1 MEFLG
6 SCSMQF
12 VQCYIAAPI
21 QLVVSIENPF
31 NSTSMHLLTEFLT
44 APDVSLSSLTFFL
57 LILFFELRS
66 SFSFLSLSLE
76 ETYL

>member
-1 MEFLG
+1 
-6 SCSMQF
+6 MQF

-31 NSTSMHLLTEFLT
+31 NSTSMHLLIEFLT
-44 APDVSLSSLTFFL
+44 APDVSLSSLTFIL
-57 LILFFELRS
+57 LVLFFELRS